1 MAKPKVYE
9 VLQWASS
16 FLEKNDRDP
25 HIAEVL
31 MLHHLDVSYGQYIM
45 MMREEMTDEQYGMYQ
60 HHVNAHVH
68 SGVPVQHL
76 TGYAHFYGHRFSV
89 NENVLIPRCETE
101 ELVEHVI
108 TYVKEH
114 YDDESIRI
122 VDVGTGSGAIAIS
135 LALALPHVEIYA
147 TDISAEAL
155 AVAKLNAKDLQA
167 DVRFLEGDF
176 LQPVIDAKIH
186 PQIIVSN
193 PPYIKESEREMLAD
207 TVRDYDP
214 ALALFAEGNGLVAYE
229 NIVAQMYQLETVDYV
244 CFEIGYTQA
253 EDVTDIIKRTYPH
266 SMVEK
271 LIDMNKNDRIITAKI
286 K

>member
-1 MAKPKVYE
+1 MTKQKVYE

-25 HIAEVL
+25 HVAEVL
-31 MLHHLDVSYGQYIM
+31 MLHHLDVSYEQYIM
-45 MMREEMTDEQYGMYQ
+45 MMRNEMSDEQYETYQ
-60 HHVNAHVH
+60 HHVNSHVY

-76 TGYAHFYGHRFSV
+76 TGYTHFYGHRFTV
-89 NENVLIPRCETE
+89 NENVLIPRFETE
-101 ELVEHVI
+101 ELVHHVI

-114 YDDESIRI
+114 YHDEPIRI

-135 LALALPHVEIYA
+135 LALALPQAKVYA
-147 TDISAEAL
+147 TDISPEAL
-155 AVAKLNAKDLQA
+155 AVAKENAQDLQA

-176 LQPVIDAKIH
+176 LQPIIEAKIY
-186 PQIIVSN
+186 PQIVVSN
-193 PPYIKESEREMLAD
+193 PPYIKESERGMLAD

-214 ALALFAEGNGLVAYE
+214 TLALFAERNGLAAYE
-229 NIVAQMYQLETVDYV
+229 TIVAQMHQLETVEYI

-253 EDVTDIIKRTYPH
+253 QDVTNIIKKTYPH

-271 LIDMNKNDRIITAKI
+271 MLDMNKNDRIITAKI

>member
-89 NENVLIPRCETE
+89 NENVIIPRCDTEEMIEEHYVMYQHYVNAHVHRCVPVQHLTVYAHFYCHRFSVNENVLIPRCETE

-122 VDVGTGSGAIAIS
+122 VDVGTGSG
-135 LALALPHVEIYA
+135 
-147 TDISAEAL
+147 
-155 AVAKLNAKDLQA
+155 
-167 DVRFLEGDF
+167 
-176 LQPVIDAKIH
+176 
-186 PQIIVSN
+186 
-193 PPYIKESEREMLAD
+193 
-207 TVRDYDP
+207 
-214 ALALFAEGNGLVAYE
+214 
-229 NIVAQMYQLETVDYV
+229 
-244 CFEIGYTQA
+244 
-253 EDVTDIIKRTYPH
+253 
-266 SMVEK
+266 
-271 LIDMNKNDRIITAKI
+271 
-286 K
+286 